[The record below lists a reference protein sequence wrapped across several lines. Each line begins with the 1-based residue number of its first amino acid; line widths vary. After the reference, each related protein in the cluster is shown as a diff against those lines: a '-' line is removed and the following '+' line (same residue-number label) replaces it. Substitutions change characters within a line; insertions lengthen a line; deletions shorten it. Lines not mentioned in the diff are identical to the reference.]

1 MSKEPFEDLQIEL
14 EAPDGGALYAQPE
27 VSGGVLVIA
36 LQHESGRSPERLSI
50 DDKKIVKLC
59 AKNPQL
65 QTAIDAAKAIAV
77 KMQVATTMP
86 SADGALAAA
95 MKQAFVDGMKQL
107 GLTPEVVAALQA
119 LQRVEPPAPPDPRGW
134 LPSQRPV

>member
-1 MSKEPFEDLQIEL
+1 MSEAFKDLQVEL

-36 LQHESGRSPERLSI
+36 LQHENGRPPERLAI

-59 AKNPQL
+59 SKNPEL
-65 QTAIDAAKAIAV
+65 QTAVDAAKAIAV
-77 KMQVATTMP
+77 KMQVATSMP

-95 MKQAFVDGMKQL
+95 MKQAFVDGLKQL
-107 GLTPEVVAALQA
+107 GLTPEVVAALQT
-119 LQRVEPPAPPDPRGW
+119 LQRAEAAAPAPA
-134 LPSQRPV
+134 QA

>member
-1 MSKEPFEDLQIEL
+1 MSEAFKDLQVEL

-36 LQHESGRSPERLSI
+36 LQHENGRPPERLAI

-59 AKNPQL
+59 SKNPTL
-65 QTAIDAAKAIAV
+65 QTAVDAAKAIAV
-77 KMQVATTMP
+77 KMQVATSMP

-95 MKQAFVDGMKQL
+95 MKQAFVDGLKQL
-107 GLTPEVVAALQA
+107 GLTPEVVAALQT
-119 LQRVEPPAPPDPRGW
+119 LQRAEAAAPAA
-134 LPSQRPV
+134 QA

>member
-1 MSKEPFEDLQIEL
+1 MSEAFKDLQVEL

-36 LQHESGRSPERLSI
+36 LQHESGRQPERLAI

-59 AKNPQL
+59 AKNPSL
-65 QTAIDAAKAIAV
+65 QTAVDAAKAIAV

-95 MKQAFVDGMKQL
+95 MKQAFVDGLKQL

-119 LQRVEPPAPPDPRGW
+119 LQRAEQATPAAAPA
-134 LPSQRPV
+134 QA